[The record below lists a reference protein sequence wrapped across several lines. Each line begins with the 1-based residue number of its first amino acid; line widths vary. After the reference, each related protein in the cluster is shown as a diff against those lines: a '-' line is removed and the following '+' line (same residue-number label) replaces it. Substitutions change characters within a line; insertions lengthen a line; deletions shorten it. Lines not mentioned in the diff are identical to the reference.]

1 MTVPEHFLAVLGVV
15 LFFGLLLPQLL
26 RPFHLPFATSLIIVG
41 SVLGPYG
48 IGYVENDDNL
58 VMFAFLGAMF
68 QMLLAGSEARTMDIR
83 LRERATI
90 RLALFNGAL
99 PAAIGVAIA
108 RAFDYGWTT
117 SLFVGIVFMSS
128 SIMLLFGMVRTLGM
142 DATPAGRLLKGVAVI
157 EDLGAAV
164 LAFVLF
170 QMLEP
175 HHRFPLPIL
184 AGLLLSSV
192 LLLRMFL
199 PEIVSFL
206 FRRLE
211 RDEAGHEAQLR
222 IVVALMLLLIFGY
235 STLDVHPVIA
245 AFIVGFALAGVP
257 ESPSLRGRLE
267 SLGYGLFIPVFLFSV
282 GLDTDLSVLW
292 RFELSN
298 PIALAIVV
306 GAGGSKL
313 VGGFIGAR
321 WAGLASRD
329 AAIVGVASMA
339 KLALPLSATY
349 AAKDLGLIDAELFSA
364 IVIVSVLTSV
374 LMPILLGP
382 LRRKESAEAP
392 AAGTGTGGG
401 KA

>member
-1 MTVPEHFLAVLGVV
+1 M
-15 LFFGLLLPQLL
+15 
-26 RPFHLPFATSLIIVG
+26 
-41 SVLGPYG
+41 
-48 IGYVENDDNL
+48 
-58 VMFAFLGAMF
+58 
-68 QMLLAGSEARTMDIR
+68 
-83 LRERATI
+83 
-90 RLALFNGAL
+90 L
-99 PAAIGVAIA
+99 PAVIGVAIA
-108 RAFDYGWTT
+108 RAFDYAWTT
-117 SLFVGIVFMSS
+117 SLFVGIVFLSS
-128 SIMLLFGMVRTLGM
+128 SIMLLFGMVGALGM
-142 DATPAGRLLKGVAVI
+142 AETRAGRLLKGVAVI
-157 EDLGAAV
+157 EDVGAAV

-199 PEIVSFL
+199 PEIVSFF

-211 RDEAGHEAQLR
+211 GEEEAHEAQLR

-257 ESPSLRGRLE
+257 EAPKLRGRLE

-298 PIALAIVV
+298 PLALAIVV

-313 VGGFIGAR
+313 IGGFFGAL

-329 AAIVGVASMA
+329 AAIVAVASMA

-349 AAKDLGLIDAELFSA
+349 AAKDLGLIDTELFSA

-374 LMPILLGP
+374 LMPVILGP
-382 LRRKESAEAP
+382 LRRKESVAVPP
-392 AAGTGTGGG
+392 AKTGRGDER
-401 KA
+401 A